1 MKIWFPTIRAG
12 SGVDVYVSRL
22 AAALG
27 KNGISTE
34 ISWFDRRFEFLPSL
48 LQSKQP
54 PAGTDIIHAN
64 SWSAFAFKRENIP
77 LVVTEHHCVLD
88 PALKTH
94 KSRYQSIYHENII
107 KHYEQASFRRAQK
120 VVAVSRHTASSLER
134 TFDLSDVEVIY
145 NWVDTERFVPA
156 SSYSSNN
163 EKFRLL
169 FVGNQSARKG
179 WDTIVRIM
187 QALGDDFQLKA
198 TTGLG
203 DRSQTGTNTNILPLG
218 RLSDD
223 DLVKAYQDCDALLF
237 PSRYEGFGYAAL
249 EAMACGKPVI
259 ASDNSALPEV
269 VTDGITGVLC
279 RPNDCQCFIA
289 ACRKLK
295 DNKTLRVELGKN
307 ARDRVLNNFSEE
319 DLVQRYISVYKQLL

>member
-22 AAALG
+22 AAALR
-27 KNGISTE
+27 KNGISAE

-48 LQSKQP
+48 LQNKQP

-64 SWSAFAFKRENIP
+64 SWSAFAFKRKNIP

-88 PALKTH
+88 PALQTH
-94 KSRYQSIYHENII
+94 KNRYQCIYHENII
-107 KHYEQASFRRAQK
+107 KYFEQASFKKAQK
-120 VVAVSRHTASSLER
+120 VIAVSKYTANSLQR
-134 TFDLSDVEVIY
+134 TFGLSDIEVIY
-145 NWVDTERFVPA
+145 NWVDTGKFVPA
-156 SSYSSNN
+156 STHKNNN
-163 EKFRLL
+163 ERFRLL
-169 FVGNQSARKG
+169 FVGNQSIRKG

-187 QALGDDFQLKA
+187 QALGDDFLLAA

-203 DRSQTGTNTNILPLG
+203 ERSRTGTSTNIIPLG

-249 EAMACGKPVI
+249 EAMSCGKPVI

-269 VTDGITGVLC
+269 VADGITGILC
-279 RPNDCQCFIA
+279 PPNDSNCFIA
-289 ACRKLK
+289 ACRKLR
-295 DNKTLRVELGKN
+295 DDQSLRLGEN
-307 ARDRVLNNFSEE
+307 ARSRVLNEFSEE
-319 DLVQRYISVYKQLL
+319 YLVQKYIATYEKLL